1 MKSYKNGVFDIA
13 LLCSKLSF
21 DTCWKVLTLVG
32 VSFDVYMKYKR
43 CEDIKRCEEQE
54 MKKAKIGF

>member
-21 DTCWKVLTLVG
+21 DMLESVDTSW
-32 VSFDVYMKYKR
+32 R
-43 CEDIKRCEEQE
+43 I
-54 MKKAKIGF
+54 I